1 MNCADVRIVGSG
13 QGQGRIAGRPLLIG
27 NMPGYPI
34 IQPRIHPGGGPQSPG
49 TLINNFAVQVI

>member
-1 MNCADVRIVGSG
+1 MNCADVKIVGSG
-13 QGQGRIAGRPLLIG
+13 PGAISGRSLLIG

-49 TLINNFAVQVI
+49 TLTNNFEIQLI